1 MTSRPPPIYLDHNST
16 TPPLPEVLT
25 AMAECQQSVYAN
37 PESQH
42 QLGRRARQVLEEAR
56 EGIARLLGAELGGR
70 KPDRLIFTSGGTEA
84 NNLALFGLAGAGAG
98 NDRRLHDRAPERSP
112 AR

>member
-56 EGIARLLGAELGGR
+56 EGIARLSGAELGGR

-84 NNLALFGLAGAGAG
+84 NNLALIRTRRRSAG
-98 NDRRLHDRAPERSP
+98 NDRRLRRSSTRA
-112 AR
+112 